1 MTSSAADKNIKF
13 FNEDPTYV
21 AQRITKFLA
30 QKIFGVVSNCVG
42 KYFSIKQK
50 EAPLY
55 VRFLIHL

>member
-30 QKIFGVVSNCVG
+30 QKIFGVVSNWVN
-42 KYFSIKQK
+42 I
-50 EAPLY
+50 
-55 VRFLIHL
+55 FLSNDMKHRCMLGF